1 MRIRS
6 QEKKK
11 APVMTE
17 AFPTAVD
24 FDGFTQNPKAPP
36 VGDKPNTK
44 TSEFEQVD
52 GSFHHNS
59 TTEQLFELLEQLKD
73 ELLRRANDGQP

>member
-1 MRIRS
+1 MRNAQLSISRRRAFTGVGFLS
-6 QEKKK
+6 VEKK
-11 APVMTE
+11 
-17 AFPTAVD
+17 
-24 FDGFTQNPKAPP
+24 QAPP
-36 VGDKPNTK
+36 VGEKRDAK
-44 TSEFEQVD
+44 TSEFQQLD